1 MNFLKKA
8 YDIHL
13 CMKPYFGG
21 SHLKRKRKSQRP
33 LDFEKC
39 THLVLRL
46 KEHLP
51 SLFDPRDQDLRK
63 LFTEIAEKHEI
74 RVYQT
79 VMNHTH
85 VHASLLIPNRKA
97 YVRFVRELCSRLVS
111 YWSDLI
117 GIKLRRVFESRP
129 FSRIVAWGR
138 SYQILNQYLKKNEIE
153 SGVQQLVQRK
163 RTQHSSKESSA
174 SSKCGSGAS
183 LGFSRVSK

>member
-1 MNFLKKA
+1 MIFVKKPCG
-8 YDIHL
+8 IHF
-13 CMKPYFGG
+13 CMKQYFGG

-33 LDFEKC
+33 LDFKKC

-46 KEHLP
+46 KEQLP
-51 SLFDPRDQDLRK
+51 SLFDSRDQELRK

-97 YVRFVRELCSRLVS
+97 YVRFIRELCSALVS

-153 SGVQQLVQRK
+153 SGVPQLVQRTRRK
-163 RTQHSSKESSA
+163 QKEFSTSNRYGSS
-174 SSKCGSGAS
+174 
-183 LGFSRVSK
+183 